1 MRLSGGS
8 VVSVLMCGCGAMTG
22 LQERLHQL
30 NKMAAKYAKAKAD
43 MEYLDHFRKSQ
54 LAILMKEYETKGF
67 TTSASQDTQ
76 ARADERYLE
85 ILYGLQEATET
96 AERLGWELRI
106 AMKGA
111 DLYQTEQANRRAEM
125 KHLGSVA

>member
-1 MRLSGGS
+1 
-8 VVSVLMCGCGAMTG
+8 MTG
-22 LQERLHQL
+22 LQKRLHEL
-30 NKMAAKYAKAKAD
+30 NQMAAAYAKAKAQA
-43 MEYLDHFRKSQ
+43 EYLDHFRKSQ
-54 LAILMKEYETKGF
+54 LAILMKEYATAGHS
-67 TTSASQDTQ
+67 TSAAQETQ

-85 ILYGLQEATET
+85 TLYGLQEATET

-125 KHLGSVA
+125 KHLGG